1 MAFETEELYS
11 YLKRS
16 GKINSDKEEFDTL
29 LSSNDVY
36 KNRIAKVLKFSSDA
50 PDNLRVQTLSD
61 FDNLISGKKKE
72 DGEAELSQPTEQ
84 PLATTE
90 GTDQVTA
97 NNQQGTVID
106 NVGEPAQ
113 AEPTQTFSAPAPQN
127 FVQDVAD
134 LKDVKTKA
142 SNLLSQSTGGGFF
155 EEPEVVEED
164 VEIDDPEKPGSK
176 KKEKQK
182 KFSFLRKND
191 PAVDQQGP
199 EYGVDQVLGYKDN
212 GDGTYEIVYFSEQE
226 DNDYSPNK
234 VSKVVKTA
242 NNYTGKVGDA
252 VFNDYIKKS
261 SSTIRNYTGNDE
273 AWNDLNRKTVSLF
286 HGMTAEEETK
296 LKEEIKANNPNWS
309 EDSPTALVDLALT
322 KHQGQYDLGNI
333 EGLMGEQEIVA
344 TAGEDAPK
352 TFMDVLRGTIKK
364 NKEVQKEQA
373 RNLDGKF
380 NILGGILG
388 RPGEGTF
395 FQGINKRKNRESAE
409 QIVTNNAHVD
419 NIDEEFFNNINVSE
433 SAQILS
439 SIGVSPKE
447 FFIGN
452 QNDLKRLIANSEYVQ
467 NVKLPEVDEFGNPI
481 QYDFSKVVEL
491 EKQAKAKAA
500 DDLYNKLNED
510 VAYFMDLK
518 YIERGIQTGKFKQE
532 DLDHMKQIHENG
544 ISGMGAG
551 EMGKGYQADAQWA
564 MNIRRAALNDV
575 TSFYSASA
583 YLKTE
588 DLKSSGALRTA
599 DKDSKRLERL
609 NAKIAEEE
617 SKLGI
622 DKAELDVNLQ
632 EIKKNNEIISGY
644 DKSIKEIETEIA
656 QYADIKDNQITLK
669 DTEGSS
675 KASKISADL
684 NKLNTEVEKI
694 SEDLKQ
700 YYDIEGDGLRLKDGA
715 DEDKAQE
722 LLDLLNK
729 KIGDLDKLQGEL
741 QPYLEKNEKGES
753 YIKNENS
760 VKVNELLEKQKQLID
775 ERNKI
780 AESSKS
786 LGGDADKLQK
796 FYDDHKDDYEEIAF
810 LSSKLNTVSKDKG
823 FADLKSIKWT
833 IDNLDINLR
842 ENPQYSVVN
851 GGYSGAYAGAKI
863 KEDEWNAY
871 LKKSAKED
879 GFLEST
885 AKTIVTA
892 NKGIGE
898 GLLQTYNVIESV
910 FTDDSNTWD
919 EVDANM
925 QNTEFRKT
933 RWSEMAVNPYLEEYS
948 GMWWYSNVI
957 SQMPN
962 LLYNVGASMAG
973 GAAGIITYNFL
984 VMEGEMVKQFEDA
997 GYDKGLA
1004 MLFGTLTA
1012 GTLASI
1018 EALVPELPDAV
1029 GITIKKNSAEIISRG
1044 LANGLT
1050 AQQISKTLLA
1060 NAYEVTRNAG
1070 FKIFT
1075 HGLKEAGEEMAS
1087 GVAES
1092 TILNLADVKNDTL
1105 PEAAKEVLVQ
1115 GAVGALIGTT
1125 SASITTAGEVLSE
1138 KTDKNAG
1145 LKFMQ
1150 LEIGQNGKEI
1160 LAQAEKRNADVK
1172 DTDQYKD
1179 FQKINNTYKELEK
1192 VVPFKKAGDLAKAEI
1207 LDLYVQK
1214 QTLTKAIKE
1223 SEKLGVVDVESMAK
1237 IEEVDNKILASFN
1250 ADKKRREAGESL
1262 ANALSN
1268 LGVVSY
1274 SMNQDG
1280 TVKDVNFAPEI
1291 SGGMV
1296 EENLPVAKELINT
1309 QLLKAR
1315 EQANKQKQQEDAVQ
1329 KSSTTEVL
1337 PGQPQKAG
1345 EAGSEGTGMES
1356 SVQGEGTT
1364 QEGGKKEVVR
1374 DEAWDENAIA
1384 NLPESSFPD
1393 RKSFKEMI
1401 KNGVYGMLT
1410 AWNPQRKSLSDEEN
1424 AQRNEAAKSW
1434 LEERG
1439 YSVDGAFGKYGNS
1452 ELSFFVPN
1460 LSREDAIAFAVE
1472 FDQESVATHDALVY
1486 QDGSYHPRIKGAEKF
1501 DTQEDFYSVMNVA
1514 GKRQGF
1520 SIEYDFDTLFD
1531 KDGNKIETSKQE
1543 DTQGTEAKTLDQANV
1558 TGYNISDSGRAKELS
1573 KLAKTPYQKRIVDQA
1588 VKALKTLKSILPNW
1602 DIIVFDNEND
1612 FANYATSVKA
1622 NADSRGLFTIF
1633 EGKGVI
1639 AINLES
1645 ANLRTVAHEMTHA
1658 VLFKMFGD
1666 NPKLFAQFKSKIAE
1680 LAKGKKIKAIDENGV
1695 EMEISLDEFAE
1706 ALASDEAYDDV
1717 TRAEEYVSEL
1727 TAVLSQLNES
1737 DPNVK
1742 SFLKSVAEYINQLI
1756 AKYFGPELKPID
1768 DTSSPEEI
1776 MEFFQTFASK
1786 VYYGQEIKVGEADK
1800 KLQNNSI
1807 SSKAQSVTL
1816 ANGKEAAKKIGLV
1829 DKFNN
1834 VRQIAEA
1841 LEGRQRK
1848 KYGIIEKNDFSK
1860 GALDKISSWMGMEVK
1875 YFVELMG
1882 DKSGKGWYGKAFQ
1895 DGMDNMSQIFPE
1907 LKSDQNARD
1916 LFTMLVAITSD
1927 GEKVKSNFKLASI
1940 AYDEYRKTGKL
1951 PEKLKSSRPASIN
1964 GNLAK
1969 IQNLLNQYNGDASK
1983 LKQDLLVKKSLSE
1996 LNKERKAQG
2005 LENIKS
2011 DWPAVFE
2018 APLSASVF
2026 GPKLGMF
2033 YANLSGQEEYPTLDR
2048 WWSRTFN
2055 RYRGT
2060 LIPSVNR
2067 GFSSKGEAIG
2077 IDNLKAL
2084 AGDPNMTDDQAIQ
2097 IINEQAENYKNKGWK
2112 NGTELEK
2119 AANTLF
2125 KVINLNIN
2133 DAPFNK
2139 SDRQFMYD
2147 AFLKTTKKLNKEGYD
2162 LSIADVQAILW
2173 YYEKNLY
2180 KTLGARGK
2188 IDGVSYGDVAQ
2199 FIVDKYV
2206 ENNNSFDFSIKKSED
2221 VSQIEEG
2228 EEDEMRTDD
2237 SSNTPM
2243 PKSKAQAKAGE
2254 SLVDQA
2260 KLTKHMTEDGQG
2272 NYLFYHY
2279 SPNKISSIDPKYFGK
2294 NTARTGRDERPGLN
2308 ISMYYTRP
2316 DVLDVS
2322 GKYGYVVRIPK
2333 DLVYPFNEDPLN
2345 LYDAAKETFEKM
2357 YPGQTFD
2364 PNKQAAFIAQEAAKL
2379 GYPMIVVKWGKD
2391 LRAETTEKM
2400 KGEFYQRPDKD
2411 YPSSI
2416 EFNPALEMFQANEI
2430 VDKETKNLPKSKAQI
2445 IGTIGAARMKN
2456 AKRLMYDLDVARMME
2471 KEGKSKEEIRIQT
2484 NWERGADDLWRIEAP
2499 DGNLKTLVSEEGM
2512 VEMRKEYIS
2521 KIVNEAIA
2529 SGRSIGD
2536 YLAEKIAGGVN
2547 PSQELLESGVDKIF
2561 KGKFD
2566 NPKKPTVFRA
2576 KLTDIFDA
2584 PEIYKAYGSK
2594 EDSFET
2600 NSGFGGVKRKYS
2612 IKDIVVEF
2620 DPDYSSGE
2628 AAIYYANDYIKPVI
2642 TLSSK
2647 DALLTSVLIG
2657 NIIHELQH
2665 YIQGREFFEQGANPE
2680 SITDEV
2686 IHVLSYLQ
2694 NQVKEKE
2701 KEIEGVKRWGE
2712 VDALSE
2718 PSVRFIQ
2725 SRQNTI
2731 DTIKKRIEQII
2742 RSTNQANAKENAKSG
2757 REKEREGVV
2766 TSASRYEY
2774 YESSAGETEARNAAR
2789 RSRLSDEEKMAKT
2802 LESTEDIA
2810 RKDQLLLRIYSP
2822 RSKAQ
2827 AINNKK
2833 LSYVETL
2840 AEAGLTEADVKNW
2853 KEDNAVSNRQERNP
2867 DVQEAAVQLKEGK
2880 IKSSTFIEIVRKNM
2894 PIIPM
2899 LKVPKLPTIKE
2910 IISALKT
2917 PQVETG
2923 IVGLNIDLQD
2933 GTEVAL
2939 RLDIPAYNF
2948 YDTWVVSIH
2957 ESAGRTIR
2965 GKSIGYG
2972 QTAVINN
2979 VTFGVEP
2986 LAALNIAIGKQKNTI
3001 ARIYGD
3007 WINESPE
3014 SVHARAEELMNDPN
3028 WVQVGMNPFR
3038 HSFFYDKADGMPV
3051 VSAEEVV
3058 QVGALV
3064 LAKNVV
3070 KGTPEDST
3078 YELTTKE
3085 GVTTKFQMKNSDK
3098 LEYVLLLDE
3107 SANKVKKGAGI
3118 LNTVND
3124 LIAKVRKIKGFRD
3137 MSAWKKREFEDNIER
3152 DLKNKLAEEIAIVA
3166 KIYSEMDG
3174 SSKSIA
3180 IDKAFADATKD
3191 GMEFF
3196 TVDEL
3201 KNAVNAQ
3208 WDKINKAELKAKR
3221 GDERPDVFKLKE
3233 KLKEAKEELAK
3244 TKEDFKQAKTAEKN
3258 KRNSFRYFVKEYLKL
3273 AKLSGLNSQQ
3283 ISAIVN
3289 RATGA
3294 ITSLTDKQ
3302 IDNFMQYVD
3311 KIVANKEFAAKMDAL
3326 SSNRKM
3332 ALKRRHNEF
3341 TEDVLRFLSI
3351 PLFDT
3356 DNNPLL
3362 TDSEMDRYLDA
3373 VARLA
3378 KPIPDHT
3385 GLDMSLA
3392 DKAFSADLGK
3402 KEFEL
3407 ADYTDALTEIK
3418 AMTIDDLD
3426 QYTAFVR
3433 AVNKAK
3439 RILDSLYNQGLI
3451 DAATHEQMASGDLY
3465 TMENGLRV
3473 YEAGHQDQIDILK
3486 EGLTDDLFQK
3496 IANITTNDL
3505 FVGEQKSLFEK
3516 LRSLSASELM
3526 NLDVKDLLK
3535 LNEALDR
3542 MEYGFMPEKEVREM
3556 VNRVEIRSQKAG
3568 LRIVNQLGDIYNKL
3582 TKGVNLLL
3590 RKLSSEEAA
3599 QWEDVLGLKEGDA
3612 LYQFVIAPVDR
3623 AFKKMSDKVNQILD
3637 SYYKKTADLSF
3648 ANRKFL
3654 FLRDRVK
3661 TANGSVNAKKYF
3673 KHRVGIL
3680 SHILDSGHKAYQY
3693 NENTNDWLG
3702 NQLKEDSAT
3711 RAIYDE
3717 EGVLNIVE
3725 DVYNNLLSNP
3735 AFVTDGKLDY
3745 RKIYEAY
3752 INDPSS
3758 VMSDSEQKLYEA
3770 FREANRTSG
3779 ELIINANAVRGV
3791 NGELTEFYSP
3801 RRYIGKG
3808 ISEDSDVE
3816 LGYGG
3821 AVGGTVRSQ
3830 SSYSRV
3836 SKDPAGP
3843 LQFNVDSL
3851 VANNAFEA
3859 ARDFYI
3865 SNAISYVNDVFRNA
3879 REAARS
3885 EGREADIKT
3894 LNAIQQSNRSRVD
3907 HQLSRSAN
3915 NFLTKL
3921 TKAFAAK
3928 LLIGV
3933 ARSTAE
3939 TLTNLGSGILRTVS
3953 FKGLDPKAYREATNL
3968 MNKFGSPV
3976 LNLNWDF
3983 KAKVTTKKG
3992 NVTKNTFSQQL
4003 DNTLATL
4010 HNLTAPLTPGE
4021 WMSYFRAEF
4030 KRLTGEDYSESKHFD
4045 DNDYRYDLDRA
4056 ASFADQRIQS
4066 IKGGSFK
4073 GQARTNYRWIPDLFS
4088 VPKMALTGK
4097 GSKSDVGRGLVS
4109 SNDTVAQML
4118 NLFNNFVYRDVSN
4131 LQYGAKRAARGI
4143 TKDDRMKN
4151 GADLGRGLFKV
4162 ATSSASLTM
4171 YVVIFA
4177 VTKGIQKAYFSDD
4190 DKEKKEGEETL
4201 EMFTNPDKMW
4211 KMIASMGINLATN
4224 VTTSRYGASGRA
4236 MAISM
4241 LQFAR
4246 NMKGADKQS
4255 IDEVLQSLYFT
4266 EGIDFEKYDAT
4277 EKVAALLFATSV
4289 PPVYMLLQEAQ
4300 KLYKD
4305 YLDEP
4310 GHNKATIYDLWEEGG
4325 KLFNDETA
4333 DLNKMLS
4340 AAIMATNLILAI
4352 KGKQIPFSRDF
4363 IKSLQDETAIQQ
4375 DVVILSSDGKYN
4387 LVAGVLN
4394 FDQNGFGVLSVQ
4406 DNSKFVSAEK
4416 RKLRS
4421 EALTQ
4426 EATML
4431 FKNYIQDEIKNNRY
4445 ALKDRNDEGK
4455 YAVIKFLAEKA
4466 KFDAKKK
4473 LKYDVDP
4480 ADYPKLDFD
4489 NLTFF
4494 DDVASGKFLEGF
4506 AKEEYDQEVT
4516 DYITKS
4522 IESDSDYSMY
4532 EASEA
4537 GGQQAMEKYYYD
4549 LYQYEKKLTNVKPIK
4564 TNYYK
4569 VKDKKIESK

>member
-97 NNQQGTVID
+97 DNQQGTVID

-113 AEPTQTFSAPAPQN
+113 AEPTQTFAAPAPQN

-164 VEIDDPEKPGSK
+164 IEIDDPEKPGSK

-296 LKEEIKANNPNWS
+296 LKEEIKASNPNWD
-309 EDSPTALVDLALT
+309 ENSPTALVDLALT

-344 TAGEDAPK
+344 KSSEEAPK

-380 NILGGILG
+380 NIIGGIIG

-409 QIVTNNAHVD
+409 QIVANNAHVD

-467 NVKLPEVDEFGNPI
+467 NIKLPEVDEFGNPI

-532 DLDHMKQIHENG
+532 DLDHMKQIHEND
-544 ISGMGAG
+544 IANRAAG

-583 YLKTE
+583 YLKTD
-588 DLKSSGALRTA
+588 DLKASGALRTA

-617 SKLGI
+617 AKLGI

-669 DTEGSS
+669 DTEGSA

-700 YYDIEGDGLRLKDGA
+700 YYDVEGDGLRLKDGA

-796 FYDDHKDDYEEIAF
+796 FYDAHKDDYEEIAF

-823 FADLKSIKWT
+823 FADLKSIKAT

-1087 GVAES
+1087 GVTES

-1125 SASITTAGEVLSE
+1125 SATITTAGQILSE
-1138 KTDKNAG
+1138 NTDKNAG

-1172 DTDQYKD
+1172 NTDQYKD

-1223 SEKLGVVDVESMAK
+1223 AEKLGVVDVESMAK

-1345 EAGSEGTGMES
+1345 EEGGERTGMES
-1356 SVQGEGTT
+1356 SVQGEGAA

-1374 DEAWDENAIA
+1374 DEAWDENAKN

-1393 RKSFKEMI
+1393 RKSFKETI
-1401 KNGVYGMLT
+1401 RNGAFGMLT
-1410 AWNPQRKSLSDEEN
+1410 AWNPQRKALSDEEN
-1424 AQRNEAAKSW
+1424 TQRNQAARTW

-1439 YSVDGAFGKYGNS
+1439 YVPDEIFGKYDNS

-1460 LSREDAIAFAVE
+1460 LSREDAVAFAIE
-1472 FDQESVATHDALVY
+1472 FDQESVATHDGLVY
-1486 QDGSYHPRIKGAEKF
+1486 QDGSYHPRVKGNDKF
-1501 DTQEDFYSVMNVA
+1501 ESQGNYYSTINLG
-1514 GKRQGF
+1514 GKRQDF
-1520 SIEYDFDTLFD
+1520 SIEYDFDTLLD
-1531 KDGNKIETSKQE
+1531 KDGNKIETSNQE
-1543 DTQGTEAKTLDQANV
+1543 DTKGSTDDLINAVNNIVLDNANSK
-1558 TGYNISDSGRAKELS
+1558 GYNVSDNNRAKELAKS
-1573 KLAKTPYQKRIVDQA
+1573 AKTPYQKRIVDQA
-1588 VKALKTLKSILPNW
+1588 VKALKTLKSVLPNF
-1602 DIIVFDNEND
+1602 DIIVFDNESD
-1612 FANYATSVKA
+1612 YADYAKSVKA
-1622 NADSRGLFTIF
+1622 SADSKGLFTVF
-1633 EGKGVI
+1633 PGVEKGVI
-1639 AINLES
+1639 AINLQS

-1666 NPKLFAQFKSKIAE
+1666 SPKLFDQFKSKIAE

-1776 MEFFQTFASK
+1776 MEFFQTFANK
-1786 VYYGQEIKVGEADK
+1786 VYYGQEIKVENKVAENVNTSKELKSKYSLGGNFEANLMPESDLK
-1800 KLQNNSI
+1800 KLEDDGYLIQNANIEELEGEVVISMFPDNKMVGDLSYGIYDKDTEVDGIKYKKGDKRVVLEGNGGLHFALKYNEDGTFWASTPKMSKIFVNLVNKIFDKYPGKPVRVVVFKSTDLKVLSSRDGMAAAIDILELAVQDGDIPLSVFRNALNTAVKEEKDNDGIKLFSGKLSAKELHSIIKDYFINSNDETF
-1807 SSKAQSVTL
+1807 KKRV
-1816 ANGKEAAKKIGLV
+1816 NVGKKI
-1829 DKFNN
+1829 
-1834 VRQIAEA
+1834 IAEVFKSN
-1841 LEGRQRK
+1841 E
-1848 KYGIIEKNDFSK
+1848 INFSS
-1860 GALDKISSWMGMEVK
+1860 LSDKLNIP
-1875 YFVELMG
+1875 LN
-1882 DKSGKGWYGKAFQ
+1882 KSGKITVDAATKRLGNVQEEGFMENAPSESAVAYIEIPSKLIVEDESNIPAKKRKHISYPGVMKTE
-1895 DGMDNMSQIFPE
+1895 DGQ
-1907 LKSDQNARD
+1907 RV
-1916 LFTMLVAITSD
+1916 TVHMLSERKNYKEILSSVND
-1927 GEKVKSNFKLASI
+1927 GEI
-1940 AYDEYRKTGKL
+1940 AT
-1951 PEKLKSSRPASIN
+1951 SQ
-1964 GNLAK
+1964 K
-1969 IQNLLNQYNGDASK
+1969 IEDNIPL
-1983 LKQDLLVKKSLSE
+1983 QDL
-1996 LNKERKAQG
+1996 
-2005 LENIKS
+2005 
-2011 DWPAVFE
+2011 
-2018 APLSASVF
+2018 
-2026 GPKLGMF
+2026 
-2033 YANLSGQEEYPTLDR
+2033 EY
-2048 WWSRTFN
+2048 
-2055 RYRGT
+2055 
-2060 LIPSVNR
+2060 
-2067 GFSSKGEAIG
+2067 
-2077 IDNLKAL
+2077 
-2084 AGDPNMTDDQAIQ
+2084 
-2097 IINEQAENYKNKGWK
+2097 
-2112 NGTELEK
+2112 
-2119 AANTLF
+2119 AANF
-2125 KVINLNIN
+2125 
-2133 DAPFNK
+2133 A
-2139 SDRQFMYD
+2139 
-2147 AFLKTTKKLNKEGYD
+2147 
-2162 LSIADVQAILW
+2162 
-2173 YYEKNLY
+2173 
-2180 KTLGARGK
+2180 GARN
-2188 IDGVSYGDVAQ
+2188 IPYSVVR
-2199 FIVDKYV
+2199 I
-2206 ENNNSFDFSIKKSED
+2206 
-2221 VSQIEEG
+2221 
-2228 EEDEMRTDD
+2228 
-2237 SSNTPM
+2237 NTGI
-2243 PKSKAQAKAGE
+2243 KSKAQAKAGK

-2345 LYDAAKETFEKM
+2345 LYDAAKATFDKM

-2430 VDKETKNLPKSKAQI
+2430 IDKETKNLPKSKAQI

-2456 AKRLMYDLDVARMME
+2456 AKRLMYDLDVARLME

-2484 NWERGADDLWRIEAP
+2484 NWERGADNHWRIEAP
-2499 DGNLKTLVSEEGM
+2499 DGDLKMLVSGEG
-2512 VEMRKEYIS
+2512 VAEIRKAFVG
-2521 KIVNEAIA
+2521 KIVDEAIA
-2529 SGRSIGD
+2529 SGQNIGE
-2536 YLAEKIAGGVN
+2536 YLAAKISGGLDY
-2547 PSQELLESGVDKIF
+2547 SQELLDSGVDKIF

-2566 NPKKPTVFRA
+2566 NPKKPTVFRT

-2584 PEIYKAYGSK
+2584 PEIYRAYSSKEDTYDNEYGSK
-2594 EDSFET
+2594 NQ
-2600 NSGFGGVKRKYS
+2600 NSRNYT

-2620 DPDYSSGE
+2620 DPTYPNGE
-2628 AAIYYANDYIKPVI
+2628 ASIYYANNNQKPVL
-2642 TLSSK
+2642 TLSSR
-2647 DALLTSVLIG
+2647 DAIQPSTLIG
-2657 NIIHELQH
+2657 NIIHEVQH
-2665 YIQGREFFEQGANPE
+2665 YIQMREYFEQGANPDDIFDIVGDRIDFLNDQLSDAQKDLKLTKEWNKDLKDRLKRSGISDTAQYFEEGKRAIEEGQKKVDILKKQIVDLFSSVE
-2680 SITDEV
+2680 SSNKRAGKFEGRNAV
-2686 IHVLSYLQ
+2686 PA
-2694 NQVKEKE
+2694 EK
-2701 KEIEGVKRWGE
+2701 
-2712 VDALSE
+2712 
-2718 PSVRFIQ
+2718 
-2725 SRQNTI
+2725 NT
-2731 DTIKKRIEQII
+2731 
-2742 RSTNQANAKENAKSG
+2742 
-2757 REKEREGVV
+2757 
-2766 TSASRYEY
+2766 YEY
-2774 YESSAGETEARNAAR
+2774 YRSTAGETEARNAAT
-2789 RSRLSDEEKMAKT
+2789 RSRLSAEERMAKSI
-2802 LESTEDIA
+2802 ESTEDIA
-2810 RKDQLLLRIYSP
+2810 REDQLLLKNSSFK
-2822 RSKAQ
+2822 SKAQ
-2827 AINNKK
+2827 AVNNKK
-2833 LSYVETL
+2833 LSYVETI
-2840 AEAGLTEADVKNW
+2840 AEAGLTEADVKKW
-2853 KEDNAVSNRQERNP
+2853 KDDNKVSNRQKRNP

-2880 IKSSTFIEIVRKNM
+2880 IKPSTFIDIVRKNM

-2899 LKVPKLPTIKE
+2899 LEVPKLPTIKE
-2910 IISALKT
+2910 IVSSLTSNK
-2917 PQVETG
+2917 VEIG

-2933 GTEVAL
+2933 GDEVAL
-2939 RLDIPAYNF
+2939 RLDIPAYND
-2948 YDTWVVSIH
+2948 YNVYVVSVH

-2972 QTAVINN
+2972 QTAVIKN
-2979 VTFGVEP
+2979 VSFGVEP
-2986 LAALNIAIGKQKNTI
+2986 LAALNIATGKEKTTI
-3001 ARIYGD
+3001 ARIYGN
-3007 WINESPE
+3007 WVNENPE

-3085 GVTTKFQMKNSDK
+3085 GITTKFQMKNSDK

-3326 SSNRKM
+3326 ASNRKM

-3362 TDSEMDRYLDA
+3362 TDAEMDRYLDA

-3407 ADYTDALTEIK
+3407 VDYTDALAEIK

-3473 YEAGHQDQIDILK
+3473 YEDGHQDQIDILK

-3496 IANITTNDL
+3496 ISNITTNDL

-3568 LRIVNQLGDIYNKL
+3568 LRIVDQLGDIYNKL
-3582 TKGVNLLL
+3582 TKGVNLLM

-3693 NENTNDWLG
+3693 NEKTNDWLG

-3758 VMSDSEQKLYEA
+3758 IMSDSEQKLYEA

-3894 LNAIQQSNRSRVD
+3894 LNAIQQSNRNRVD

-3939 TLTNLGSGILRTVS
+3939 TLTNLGSGVLRTLS
-3953 FKGLDPKAYREATNL
+3953 FKGLNPKAYREATNL

-3992 NVTKNTFSQQL
+3992 NVTKNIFSQQL
-4003 DNTLATL
+4003 ENTLATL

-4045 DNDYRYDLDRA
+4045 DNDYKYDLDRA

-4073 GQARTNYRWIPDLFS
+4073 GQARTNYRWIPDLFT
-4088 VPKMALTGK
+4088 VPKMTLTGK

-4131 LQYGAKRAARGI
+4131 LLYGAKRAARGV

-4201 EMFTNPDKMW
+4201 EMFTNPEKMW
-4211 KMIASMGINLATN
+4211 KMIASMGINLAAN

-4266 EGIDFEKYDAT
+4266 EGIDFEKYNAI
-4277 EKVAALLFATSV
+4277 EKTAAMLFATSV
-4289 PPVYMLLQEAQ
+4289 PPVYMLLQETQ

-4340 AAIMATNLILAI
+4340 SAIMATNLILAI
-4352 KGKQIPFSRDF
+4352 EGKQIPFSRDF

-4375 DVVILSSDGKYN
+4375 DVVIMSSDGKYN
-4387 LVAGVLN
+4387 LVAGVLD
-4394 FDQNGFGVLSVQ
+4394 FDQNGIGVLSVQ

-4416 RKLRS
+4416 KKLRS

-4455 YAVIKFLAEKA
+4455 YAVIKFLADKA

-4480 ADYPKLDFD
+4480 ASYPKLDFE

-4494 DDVASGKFLEGF
+4494 DDIASGKFLEGF

>member
-1 MAFETEELYS
+1 MALETEELYS

-36 KNRIAKVLKFSSDA
+36 KTRIAKALKFSPDA
-50 PDNLRVQTLSD
+50 PEHLRVQTLSD

-97 NNQQGTVID
+97 DNQQGTVID

-113 AEPTQTFSAPAPQN
+113 AEPTQTFAAPAPQN

-164 VEIDDPEKPGSK
+164 IEIDDPEKPGSK

-296 LKEEIKANNPNWS
+296 LKEEIKASNPNWD
-309 EDSPTALVDLALT
+309 ENSPTALVDLALT

-344 TAGEDAPK
+344 KSSEEAPK

-380 NILGGILG
+380 NIIGGIIG

-409 QIVTNNAHVD
+409 QIVANNAHVD

-467 NVKLPEVDEFGNPI
+467 NIKLPEVDEFGNPI

-532 DLDHMKQIHENG
+532 DLDHMKQIHEND
-544 ISGMGAG
+544 IANRAAG

-583 YLKTE
+583 YLKTD
-588 DLKSSGALRTA
+588 DLKASGALRTA

-669 DTEGSS
+669 DTEGSA

-796 FYDDHKDDYEEIAF
+796 FYDAHKDDYEEIAF

-823 FADLKSIKWT
+823 FADLKSIKAT

-1075 HGLKEAGEEMAS
+1075 HGLKESGEEMAS
-1087 GVAES
+1087 GVTES

-1125 SASITTAGEVLSE
+1125 SATITTAGQILSE
-1138 KTDKNAG
+1138 NTDKNAG

-1172 DTDQYKD
+1172 NTDQYKD

-1223 SEKLGVVDVESMAK
+1223 AEKLGVVDVESMAK

-1345 EAGSEGTGMES
+1345 EEGGERTGMES
-1356 SVQGEGTT
+1356 SVQGEGTA

-1374 DEAWDENAIA
+1374 DEAWDENAKN

-1393 RKSFKEMI
+1393 RKSFKETI
-1401 KNGVYGMLT
+1401 RNGAFGMLT
-1410 AWNPQRKSLSDEEN
+1410 AWNPQRKALSDEEN
-1424 AQRNEAAKSW
+1424 TQRNQAARTW

-1439 YSVDGAFGKYGNS
+1439 YVPDEIFGKYDNS

-1460 LSREDAIAFAVE
+1460 LSREDAVAFAIE
-1472 FDQESVATHDALVY
+1472 FDQESVATHDGLVY
-1486 QDGSYHPRIKGAEKF
+1486 QDGSYHPRVKGNDKF
-1501 DTQEDFYSVMNVA
+1501 ESQDNYYSTINLG
-1514 GKRQGF
+1514 GKRQDF
-1520 SIEYDFDTLFD
+1520 SIEYDFDTLLD
-1531 KDGNKIETSKQE
+1531 KDGNKIETSNQE
-1543 DTQGTEAKTLDQANV
+1543 NAQASTDDLINAVNNIVLDNANSK
-1558 TGYNISDSGRAKELS
+1558 GYNVSDNNRAKELA
-1573 KLAKTPYQKRIVDQA
+1573 KAAKTPYQKRIVDQA
-1588 VKALKTLKSILPNW
+1588 VKALKTLKSVLPNF
-1602 DIIVFDNEND
+1602 DIIVFDNESD
-1612 FANYATSVKA
+1612 YADYAKSVKA
-1622 NADSRGLFTIF
+1622 SADSKGLFTVF
-1633 EGKGVI
+1633 PGVEKGVI
-1639 AINLES
+1639 AINLQS

-1666 NPKLFAQFKSKIAE
+1666 SPKLFAQFKSKIAE

-1776 MEFFQTFASK
+1776 MEFFQTLANK
-1786 VYYGQEIKVGEADK
+1786 VYYGGEIKYDGETRQVDKTSNKAQVEKLFKQKTPVFKSLIDISNYIEGWVNENKLFDDKIENVSDKEIVKKFSDHILKEINAWSSIKGSEYIGFYDEDIPDRLNPELQKFAQERYGRELTNEEISLYHIVSAFASPSADPEFD
-1800 KLQNNSI
+1800 
-1807 SSKAQSVTL
+1807 SSKGLEVFDKYMTTGTL
-1816 ANGKEAAKKIGLV
+1816 SGYSDEQATEWEMGPKGRYDTGKPKFDEQGNVVYKQIAKAYAV
-1829 DKFNN
+1829 DSLEKFNKVLEHFN
-1834 VRQIAEA
+1834 NDIAKAVEWV
-1841 LEGRQRK
+1841 L
-1848 KYGIIEKNDFSK
+1848 SK
-1860 GALDKISSWMGMEVK
+1860 HSYEEISNMMGK
-1875 YFVELMG
+1875 PTTG
-1882 DKSGKGWYGKAFQ
+1882 PK
-1895 DGMDNMSQIFPE
+1895 
-1907 LKSDQNARD
+1907 
-1916 LFTMLVAITSD
+1916 AITENEYFDKENGGMGVFGITGVKLGSYILNRIGD
-1927 GEKVKSNFKLASI
+1927 YSTVTKDMWYARTMARLAGE
-1940 AYDEYRKTGKL
+1940 
-1951 PEKLKSSRPASIN
+1951 
-1964 GNLAK
+1964 
-1969 IQNLLNQYNGDASK
+1969 
-1983 LKQDLLVKKSLSE
+1983 SLSE
-1996 LNKERKAQG
+1996 
-2005 LENIKS
+2005 
-2011 DWPAVFE
+2011 
-2018 APLSASVF
+2018 
-2026 GPKLGMF
+2026 
-2033 YANLSGQEEYPTLDR
+2033 
-2048 WWSRTFN
+2048 
-2055 RYRGT
+2055 
-2060 LIPSVNR
+2060 
-2067 GFSSKGEAIG
+2067 KG
-2077 IDNLKAL
+2077 KAL
-2084 AGDPNMTDDQAIQ
+2084 TSPWALTKSGLRKRKLADEAFAIV
-2097 IINEQAENYKNKGWK
+2097 A
-2112 NGTELEK
+2112 
-2119 AANTLF
+2119 
-2125 KVINLNIN
+2125 
-2133 DAPFNK
+2133 
-2139 SDRQFMYD
+2139 
-2147 AFLKTTKKLNKEGYD
+2147 KKLN
-2162 LSIADVQAILW
+2162 STPADVQQKIWDFEKRL
-2173 YYEKNLY
+2173 YEK
-2180 KTLGARGK
+2180 LGSIEKSSYAS
-2188 IDGVSYGDVAQ
+2188 DG
-2199 FIVDKYV
+2199 F
-2206 ENNNSFDFSIKKSED
+2206 KKKAKEL
-2221 VSQIEEG
+2221 
-2228 EEDEMRTDD
+2228 
-2237 SSNTPM
+2237 SSKPATI
-2243 PKSKAQAKAGE
+2243 KSKAQAKAGE

-2345 LYDAAKETFEKM
+2345 LYDAAKATFDKM

-2456 AKRLMYDLDVARMME
+2456 AKRLMYDLDVARLME

-2512 VEMRKEYIS
+2512 VEIRKEYIS

-2536 YLAEKIAGGVN
+2536 YLAEKIAGGID

-2566 NPKKPTVFRA
+2566 NPKKPTVFRS

-2594 EDSFET
+2594 EDSFESNT
-2600 NSGFGGVKRKYS
+2600 GFGGVKRKYS

-2628 AAIYYANDYIKPVI
+2628 ASIYYANDYIKPVI

-2647 DALLTSVLIG
+2647 DALLPSVLIG

-2701 KEIEGVKRWGE
+2701 REIEGARNWSNIE
-2712 VDALSE
+2712 ALSE
-2718 PSVRFIQ
+2718 QSVRYIQ

-2731 DTIKKRIEQII
+2731 DTIKKRIEETI
-2742 RSTNQANAKENAKSG
+2742 RSTDQANAKENAKSG
-2757 REKEREGVV
+2757 REKEREGII
-2766 TSASRYEY
+2766 TSASKYEY
-2774 YESSAGETEARNAAR
+2774 YQSSAGETEARNAAR
-2789 RSRLSDEEKMAKT
+2789 RNRLSDEEKMAKT

-2840 AEAGLTEADVKNW
+2840 AEAGLTEADVKKW
-2853 KEDNAVSNRQERNP
+2853 KDDNKVSNRQKRNP

-2880 IKSSTFIEIVRKNM
+2880 IKPSTFIDIVRKNM

-2899 LKVPKLPTIKE
+2899 LEVPKLPTIKE
-2910 IISALKT
+2910 IVSSLTSNK
-2917 PQVETG
+2917 VEIG

-2933 GTEVAL
+2933 GDEVAL
-2939 RLDIPAYNF
+2939 RLDIPAYND
-2948 YDTWVVSIH
+2948 YNVYVVSVH

-2972 QTAVINN
+2972 QTAVIKN
-2979 VTFGVEP
+2979 VSFGVEP
-2986 LAALNIAIGKQKNTI
+2986 LAALNIATGKEKTTI
-3001 ARIYGD
+3001 ARIYGN
-3007 WINESPE
+3007 WVNESPE

-3326 SSNRKM
+3326 ASNRKM

-3362 TDSEMDRYLDA
+3362 TDAEMDRYLDA

-3407 ADYTDALTEIK
+3407 VDYTDALTEIK

-3473 YEAGHQDQIDILK
+3473 YEDGHQDQIDILK

-3568 LRIVNQLGDIYNKL
+3568 LRIVDQLGDIYNKL
-3582 TKGVNLLL
+3582 TKGVNLLM

-3693 NENTNDWLG
+3693 NEKTNDWLG

-3745 RKIYEAY
+3745 RKIYEAF

-3758 VMSDSEQKLYEA
+3758 VMSDSEQKLYAA

-3894 LNAIQQSNRSRVD
+3894 LNAIQQSNRNRVD

-3939 TLTNLGSGILRTVS
+3939 TLTNLGSGVLRTLS
-3953 FKGLDPKAYREATNL
+3953 FKGLNPKAYREATNL

-3992 NVTKNTFSQQL
+3992 NVTKNIFSQQL
-4003 DNTLATL
+4003 ENTLATL

-4045 DNDYRYDLDRA
+4045 DNDYKYDLDRA

-4143 TKDDRMKN
+4143 TKEDRMKN

-4211 KMIASMGINLATN
+4211 KMIASMGINLAAN

-4266 EGIDFEKYDAT
+4266 EGIDFEKYNAI
-4277 EKVAALLFATSV
+4277 EKTAAMLFATSV
-4289 PPVYMLLQEAQ
+4289 PPVYMLLQETQ

-4340 AAIMATNLILAI
+4340 ASIMATNLILAI
-4352 KGKQIPFSRDF
+4352 EGKQIPFSRDF
-4363 IKSLQDETAIQQ
+4363 IKSLQNEAAIQQ
-4375 DVVILSSDGKYN
+4375 DVVIMSSDGKYN
-4387 LVAGVLN
+4387 LVAGVLD
-4394 FDQNGFGVLSVQ
+4394 FDQNGIGVLSVQ

-4416 RKLRS
+4416 KKLRS

-4480 ADYPKLDFD
+4480 TSYPKLDFD

-4494 DDVASGKFLEGF
+4494 DDIASGKFLEGF